1 MVEDHAVDRTNDVQG
16 GPTTMEFLDPR
27 AEPLAAPEPYDL
39 SRQLEPGTN
48 IALLANGFPDS
59 VPFLRHIEAALSE
72 AFEGL
77 TFTHFDKGDASVV
90 VSDEML
96 AEIEADCQAVIA
108 AYGH

>member
-1 MVEDHAVDRTNDVQG
+1 M
-16 GPTTMEFLDPR
+16 TTIEFLDPR
-27 AEPLAAPEPYDL
+27 AEPLAAPEPYEL
-39 SRQLEPGTN
+39 ARQLEPGTT

-59 VPFLRHIEAALSE
+59 VPFLRHVEAALGE
-72 AFEGL
+72 AYEGL

-96 AEIEADCQAVIA
+96 DEIEADCQAVIA